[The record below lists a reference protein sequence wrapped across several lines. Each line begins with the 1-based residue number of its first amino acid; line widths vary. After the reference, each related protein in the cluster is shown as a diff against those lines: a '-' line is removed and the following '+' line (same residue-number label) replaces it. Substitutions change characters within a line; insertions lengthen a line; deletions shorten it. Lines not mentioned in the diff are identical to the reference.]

1 MKNWMCVV
9 GAVIGAPIVL
19 GVIASV
25 GIGLVWLLM
34 KLPVE
39 PPEWVGTVII
49 GSMAVFM
56 VGGLLAIIGTELYD
70 HCKKHWGLK

>member
-1 MKNWMCVV
+1 MKKWMCVV

-25 GIGLVWLLM
+25 GVGLVWLLT
-34 KLPVE
+34 KLSE
-39 PPEWVGTVII
+39 LPEWVETVII
-49 GSMAVFM
+49 GLMVVFM

-70 HCKKHWGLK
+70 HCKKHWESK